1 MPKPQIDQP
10 ATEIARQFA
19 QKISSIRFRLS
30 RLDGIE
36 NNLSQT
42 DAAAVLKDLRL
53 YRTRLS
59 RMLRAYTAEYERLQK
74 DGSGHRQTIL
84 WSNIPQA

>member
-1 MPKPQIDQP
+1 MPKPQTDQP
-10 ATEIARQFA
+10 ETEIARQFA

-42 DAAAVLKDLRL
+42 DDAAALKDLRL

>member
-1 MPKPQIDQP
+1 MPKPQTDQP